1 MLTTLWGDVTEPAL
15 TQNTIELYRLLMA
28 SESYPLSF
36 DETRDRLG
44 LTNEEMRQAVDLLN
58 EVFDETF
65 SRGEAVA

>member
-1 MLTTLWGDVTEPAL
+1 MIEPAL
-15 TQNTIELYRLLMA
+15 TQNTIKLYRLLMN

-36 DETRDRLG
+36 EETRDRLG

>member
-1 MLTTLWGDVTEPAL
+1 MLTTLWGEMTEPAL
-15 TQNTIELYRLLMA
+15 AQNTIKLYRLLMA

-36 DETRDRLG
+36 EQARDRLS